1 MRTRRNRPKSPCE
14 TRRAEMVSWGGMAI
28 TLAFIHTGHVLIPV
42 FGQLAKELLPGV
54 DVFHM
59 LDESLIRNTIASGGL
74 NKLTIRRL
82 LGMIESARQ
91 GGADAVMVTC
101 SSIGQGVA
109 IAREQFDFPILGFIE
124 AWAERA
130 WKPGAASEWRPPCGP
145 RSN

>member
-1 MRTRRNRPKSPCE
+1 MIR
-14 TRRAEMVSWGGMAI
+14 GGMASAS

-42 FGQLAKELLPGV
+42 FGQLAKELLLGV

-74 NKLTIRRL
+74 TKLTIRRL

-101 SSIGQGVA
+101 SSYVPEHTRI
-109 IAREQFDFPILGFIE
+109 
-124 AWAERA
+124 RA
-130 WKPGAASEWRPPCGP
+130 PGRAASTAP
-145 RSN
+145 